1 MESIHS
7 ISRHILIQ
15 MTLKLVI
22 VGLDILL
29 WSRIPRLEYRAGP
42 NFVFMIC
49 WIISLQLI
57 YLIYVAIDDYVAKH
71 EPE

>member
-1 MESIHS
+1 M
-7 ISRHILIQ
+7 
-15 MTLKLVI
+15 VA
-22 VGLDILL
+22 GLDVLL

-57 YLIYVAIDDYVAKH
+57 YLVYVAIDDYVAKH
-71 EPE
+71 ESE